1 MNEALKSNHKILIVD
16 DEALIRW
23 ALQEALQDWGYE
35 VIIATNAVEAQQKFT
50 LSEPL
55 AVLLDINL
63 PDGSGLDLLRTF
75 KQQKP
80 ETVIIM
86 VTGEIIVENT
96 VAALR
101 GGADDFI
108 GKPINLP
115 ELEFA
120 LREGLARHPAQ
131 QVTTKPQTPQLL
143 IVSDSEA
150 HRQHLVNAFNAT
162 GIEITLATSLEE
174 CAEACREKHDIA
186 IIDIPPAQLKAVLQ
200 QLRATATHANI
211 PLLVDIGR
219 ISADR
224 SLAGVL
230 PQFRAMPCNP
240 HEMVTL
246 ARRRIM
252 ALSEH

>member
-1 MNEALKSNHKILIVD
+1 MKSNNKVLIVD
-16 DEALIRW
+16 DEALIPW
-23 ALQEALQDWGYE
+23 TLQEAVKGWGDKFI
-35 VIIATNAVEAQQKFT
+35 VATNAQEAREKFSQT
-50 LSEPL
+50 QPG

-63 PDGSGLDLLRTF
+63 PDGSGLDLLRAF

-80 ETVIIM
+80 DTVIIM
-86 VTGEIIVENT
+86 VTGAMIVENT

-115 ELEFA
+115 ELEYA
-120 LREGLARHPAQ
+120 LREGLARHSAPPNIQ
-131 QVTTKPQTPQLL
+131 KSKTPQLL
-143 IVSDSEA
+143 LVTDSESY
-150 HRQHLVNAFNAT
+150 QQQLTNAFNAT
-162 GIEITLATSLEE
+162 GINITVATSVEE
-174 CAEACREKHDIA
+174 CEEACRENHDIA
-186 IIDIPPAQLKAVLQ
+186 IIDIPPTHLKDVLQ
-200 QLRATATHANI
+200 SLRASATHANI

-219 ISADR
+219 ISSDR

-252 ALSEH
+252 AIREH